1 LLSINNDYFG
11 RAKFGVTPFVQYS
24 CLGMADAFAHVRTR
38 AEEASRAGG
47 RDQSPLLRERTA
59 QQRQALGLFLR
70 MKVATRNDEAI
81 FFKLPSR
88 QAYLLRAR
96 WLGEGFFEVANAST
110 KGRSYRLANRFERLM
125 RHEIG

>member
-1 LLSINNDYFG
+1 
-11 RAKFGVTPFVQYS
+11 
-24 CLGMADAFAHVRTR
+24 MADAFAHVRTR

-110 KGRSYRLANRFERLM
+110 KGRSYRLANRLSGWCKLTPLDRT
-125 RHEIG
+125 RPVARDDRVKQRGSS